1 MYKRKPFEQCK
12 IYFHGFSQTEQEE
25 FDKYTVKL
33 GGEVA
38 LEAIK
43 ASHILCHADAAQL
56 RVELDERV
64 FPVTE
69 RDEPELDRNYCLQN
83 AHIHKIPIK
92 DRLVL
97 EFNSNRSSSRGAL
110 LPSRKLGSR
119 RSDKPE

>member
-38 LEAIK
+38 LEASK

-69 RDEPELDRNYCLQN
+69 RDEPEY
-83 AHIHKIPIK
+83 
-92 DRLVL
+92 V
-97 EFNSNRSSSRGAL
+97 
-110 LPSRKLGSR
+110 
-119 RSDKPE
+119 

>member
-38 LEAIK
+38 LEAAK
-43 ASHILCHADAAQL
+43 ASHILCHADASQL

-69 RDEPELDRNYCLQN
+69 RDEPEYVQFILVDFFPRVG
-83 AHIHKIPIK
+83 K
-92 DRLVL
+92 DVGWLFSL
-97 EFNSNRSSSRGAL
+97 
-110 LPSRKLGSR
+110 
-119 RSDKPE
+119 